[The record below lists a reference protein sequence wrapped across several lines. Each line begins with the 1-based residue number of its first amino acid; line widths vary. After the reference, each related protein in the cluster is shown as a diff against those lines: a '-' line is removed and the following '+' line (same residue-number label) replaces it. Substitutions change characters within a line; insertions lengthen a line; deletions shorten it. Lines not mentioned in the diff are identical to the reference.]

1 MGEYVT
7 IFTKTSN
14 DPKKFKQEDMI
25 DVTKENIVYIDI
37 DGELCKAKITSK
49 ESIDGARWFVKDSTY
64 FVNTEDSSYKL
75 LKKMEKLTIEPN
87 VSSISI
93 ENQLSLYTDLFETKG
108 SPSLAP
114 IKIEEE
120 PPLLQGKRKSS
131 SSTPTFTPK
140 EKNIVDDFSLED
152 DVESMSKKFK
162 KLNDKHYNSSLDY
175 EEPYRSFIHKL
186 WYMF

>member
-7 IFTKTSN
+7 IFTKTI
-14 DPKKFKQEDMI
+14 DDHKTLKQEDMI
-25 DVTKENIVYIDI
+25 DVTKENVVYIDI
-37 DGELCKAKITSK
+37 DGEFYKARITSK
-49 ESIDGARWFVKDSTY
+49 ESIDGTRWFVKDSTY

-75 LKKMEKLTIEPN
+75 LKKMENLTIEPS
-87 VSSISI
+87 VSSVGI

-152 DVESMSKKFK
+152 GVESMTKKFK
-162 KLNDKHYNSSLDY
+162 KLNDKHYNGSFDY
-175 EEPYRSFIHKL
+175 QEPYRSFLHKL
-186 WYMF
+186 LYMF